1 MDQHHKLLR
10 ADEEIARLNL
20 EIPHLITYMVDE
32 ERFLVHHEG
41 RLQAEGNRA
50 LAHQVRVQRVDRS
63 RFNSLHMERLTKLS
77 KEEGF
82 TASLSPGVSI
92 AKERRVPEAV
102 PSGSED
108 VEMQEPPQYAA
119 SCLPPPDEGDEDD
132 EDTDAD
138 ADVDGEA
145 ITNAFEAIVRITH
158 DGPAPAPAL

>member
-20 EIPHLITYMVDE
+20 EIPRLITYMG
-32 ERFLVHHEG
+32 G
-41 RLQAEGNRA
+41 RGA
-50 LAHQVRVQRVDRS
+50 VS
-63 RFNSLHMERLTKLS
+63 RPPRGTAAGGGELGAGASTEQGRGLH
-77 KEEGF
+77 
-82 TASLSPGVSI
+82 SI
-92 AKERRVPEAV
+92 ALPGREHRKERRVPEAV

-119 SCLPPPDEGDEDD
+119 SCLPLPDEGDEDD
-132 EDTDAD
+132 EDADAD